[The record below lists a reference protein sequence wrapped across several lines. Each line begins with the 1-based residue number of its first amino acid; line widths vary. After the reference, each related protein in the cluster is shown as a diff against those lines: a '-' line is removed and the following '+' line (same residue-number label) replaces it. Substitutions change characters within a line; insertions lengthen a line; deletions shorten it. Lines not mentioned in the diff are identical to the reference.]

1 MPAMLRLATRAPRLT
16 DPPSTQRV
24 YRRANG
30 EPTRMTEARARVLT
44 FLNKSGDLTF
54 TLKELTKHSDVT
66 SSVVTGLVKQ
76 GIIAEENCPRDLPFQ
91 SMNLDL
97 PCKKLTAEQFDAAE
111 KLTAAVASGNY
122 GTTLLRGVTG
132 SGKDRSLF
140 RSNCNRHAPWTP
152 SIGFVARN
160 CFNWGIPHSY

>member
-1 MPAMLRLATRAPRLT
+1 
-16 DPPSTQRV
+16 
-24 YRRANG
+24 
-30 EPTRMTEARARVLT
+30 MTEARARVLT

-132 SGKDRSLF
+132 SGKTEVYLEAIATAMRLGRQALVLLPEIALTGEF
-140 RSNCNRHAPWTP
+140 LTRIERRFGAQPAEW
-152 SIGFVARN
+152 
-160 CFNWGIPHSY
+160 HSGATMTERRRIWRMVGQG